1 MANNRLSV
9 NCLVQVTTDNRLDF
23 EEWLNYHIALG
34 FDTIYVCDSG
44 NRAWLDELCA
54 KKGDRVVLA
63 PRDERWQYK
72 SDMISDYVSRR
83 THEEWCVCLDDHDF
97 IWISPARA
105 NSIVEYVDM
114 VPRTVAAVTFYVKH
128 ISSKEP
134 TRYRVGTQIDCFTH
148 TRREPEGFRPPYETL
163 PNTGVTMFRV
173 TDRSMPLRD
182 PVTPVYAN
190 AWCDSE
196 FRQMSLARFKEE
208 TASQRFYPTSY
219 SVRIYR
225 YAIRSGVEMN
235 FDDKMVPVGFNVPD
249 LNMQKAREQYLHI
262 PVNPNT
268 ETLFAKKE
276 APIPDTAECRS
287 MVENQAKIAAEI
299 NSEQGLP
306 LSRARIDKLIFKGQF
321 YEDVLKY
328 AESKDPN
335 VDRDLLYRVFDEER
349 KNIIATSTLYVTL
362 QELIDQGKDDNEIRR
377 TLCVGET
384 TLQTMKKALPVLD
397 IKTEYA
403 QPDSFDEEDG
413 TAIPVNFGPV
423 PEPVPAGN
431 AAEGTE
437 DSPIQ
442 TEDTGMP
449 DGVVEG
455 FEEALSE
462 TLPTEEEL
470 AIRKETL
477 EKMDVKEKPKKGA
490 KGTKK
495 APAAKKPKAKAVAGS
510 AKKVDAPAVERPA
523 AEAVESDEPVL
534 DTEDAGSSEMA
545 SLDDIPDSM
554 LAEIDLD
561 AVAKNVLAAPSDG
574 N

>member
-9 NCLVQVTTDNRLDF
+9 NCLVQVKTDNKLDF

-34 FDTIYVCDSG
+34 FDTIFVCDSG
-44 NRAWLDELCA
+44 NRAWLDEICA
-54 KKGDRVVLA
+54 KKGDKVVLA

-105 NSIVEYVDM
+105 NSIVEYVEM
-114 VPRTVAAVTFYVKH
+114 IPRTVAAVTFYVKH

-148 TRREPEGFRPPYETL
+148 TRREPEGFRPKYDSL

-173 TDRSMPLRD
+173 TDNKMPLRD

-196 FRQMSLARFKEE
+196 FRQMTQSRFSEE
-208 TASQRFYPTSY
+208 TSSQRFFPTSY

-235 FDDKMVPVGFNVPD
+235 FDDKMVPVGFNVTD
-249 LNMQKAREQYLHI
+249 LSMQKAREMYLHI

-276 APIPDTAECRS
+276 APIPDTAECKS
-287 MVENQAKIAAEI
+287 MVENQARIAAEI

-335 VDRDLLYRVFDEER
+335 VDGDLLYKVFDEER
-349 KNIIATSTLYVTL
+349 KNIISTSTLYVTL
-362 QELIDQGKDDNEIRR
+362 QELIDQGKDDDEIRR

-403 QPDSFDEEDG
+403 QPDSLDEE
-413 TAIPVNFGPV
+413 A
-423 PEPVPAGN
+423 
-431 AAEGTE
+431 GTE
-437 DSPIQ
+437 ISVNIGPAPASAAVEETEESPIQ
-442 TEDTGMP
+442 TEDAGMP
-449 DGVVEG
+449 EGVVDG
-455 FEEALSE
+455 FEDSLAESV
-462 TLPTEEEL
+462 PTEEEL
-470 AIRKETL
+470 AVRAEMV
-477 EKMDVKEKPKKGA
+477 EKLDAKATPKKVT

-495 APAAKKPKAKAVAGS
+495 ASPAKKTKAKTVAGS
-510 AKKVDAPAVERPA
+510 AKKVDANA
-523 AEAVESDEPVL
+523 AEHTVAEAPSPDEPVL
-534 DTEDAGSSEMA
+534 NTEEVGMTEMA
-545 SLDDIPDSM
+545 SLDSIPDSM
-554 LAEIDLD
+554 LSEIDVD
-561 AVAKNVLAAPSDG
+561 TVVDNVLSAPQDEK
-574 N
+574 